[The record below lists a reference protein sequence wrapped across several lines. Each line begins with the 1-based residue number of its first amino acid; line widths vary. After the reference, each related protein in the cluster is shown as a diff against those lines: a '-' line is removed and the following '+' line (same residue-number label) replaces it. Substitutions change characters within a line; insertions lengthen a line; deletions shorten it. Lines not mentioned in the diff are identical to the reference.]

1 MSTKKRTAPSE
12 LAGPMRAVV
21 YIFKREGER
30 GGGFWW
36 LVLACGHAVAR
47 KRPVVKD
54 WSSMVRA
61 LFRPI
66 EEKLAP
72 KRVQCH
78 YCGSGCERQDPWI
91 MIKAFGGEE
100 TP

>member
-1 MSTKKRTAPSE
+1 MRSKQRLKPSA

-21 YIFKREGER
+21 YIIEREGAR

-36 LVLACGHAVAR
+36 LVLTCGHAVTR
-47 KRPVVKD
+47 KRHVVKD
-54 WSSMVRA
+54 WSSMVRT

-78 YCGSGCERQDPWI
+78 YCGSGSERQDPWI
-91 MIKAFGGEE
+91 MIKALGGEE
-100 TP
+100 LS